1 MGVGKI
7 LIDQSLYIIYLL
19 KTWSGKFCVLDL
31 NNRMISL

>member
-7 LIDQSLYIIYLL
+7 LIDQSLYIYLL

-31 NNRMISL
+31 NSRMISL